1 MVNLILAIVIML
13 HGFIHLLGFV
23 KAFKLAE
30 IEQLSQPISKAA
42 GIFWLL
48 GCMLMLAS
56 GVLLLMD
63 NGYWG
68 MLAIPAVVLSQ
79 VLILTCWKDAKA
91 GTAANFIILLA
102 WLFV

>member
-1 MVNLILAIVIML
+1 MLKPVLALVIIL
-13 HGFIHLLGFV
+13 HGLIHLLGFV

-30 IEQLSQPISKAA
+30 IEQLSQPISKVA

-48 GCMLMLAS
+48 SCLLMLAS
-56 GVLLLMD
+56 AILLLLN

-68 MLAIPAVVLSQ
+68 MVAITAIVLSQ

-91 GTAANFIILLA
+91 GTVANFLILLG
-102 WLFV
+102 WLFG